1 MLTSI
6 LSAASFGTR
15 PLTCGIAALAL
26 LGTPVGLAPARADG
40 SAAVNCVRSHGS
52 VSCAAHWGP
61 RVHPHI
67 RRYAPP
73 RDEQLEKEAAAR
85 ERKWVARC
93 RPVLKED
100 PYGVSRYQYA
110 IPGCEFGKGQD

>member
-1 MLTSI
+1 M
-6 LSAASFGTR
+6 LSAASLGSR
-15 PLTCGIAALAL
+15 PLTSGIAALAL
-26 LGTPVGLAPARADG
+26 LGTSVGFAPARAEG
-40 SAAVNCVRSHGS
+40 TAAVNCVGSRGS

-61 RVHPHI
+61 RGDTHI
-67 RRYAPP
+67 RRYFPP

-85 ERKWVARC
+85 ERRWVARC

-110 IPGCEFGKGQD
+110 APGCEFGRTQE